1 MKWSQSSWSDSIA
14 SVLLLGGGGVGW
26 VRGWVVGAGEGRVL
40 YSRATE
46 ITLGPKAKESLLL
59 FVHISRLITPFATIY
74 DTYEYGFGAH
84 SFSLHIIE
92 FVGIYASLWSLMFLK
107 LITKTELGTLQGQ
120 HIVNLAPNIT
130 WWSTIVYHLKGWAN
144 ALFLLTTV

>member
-14 SVLLLGGGGVGW
+14 PVLLRLGGGVVSEGLGGGCW
-26 VRGWVVGAGEGRVL
+26 RGGEGRVF

-107 LITKTELGTLQGQ
+107 LITKMELGTL
-120 HIVNLAPNIT
+120 
-130 WWSTIVYHLKGWAN
+130 
-144 ALFLLTTV
+144 

>member
-1 MKWSQSSWSDSIA
+1 M
-14 SVLLLGGGGVGW
+14 
-26 VRGWVVGAGEGRVL
+26 RGWVVVLGGGEGRVF

-59 FVHISRLITPFATIY
+59 FVNISRLITPFATIY

-92 FVGIYASLWSLMFLK
+92 FVGIYASL
-107 LITKTELGTLQGQ
+107 
-120 HIVNLAPNIT
+120 
-130 WWSTIVYHLKGWAN
+130 
-144 ALFLLTTV
+144 